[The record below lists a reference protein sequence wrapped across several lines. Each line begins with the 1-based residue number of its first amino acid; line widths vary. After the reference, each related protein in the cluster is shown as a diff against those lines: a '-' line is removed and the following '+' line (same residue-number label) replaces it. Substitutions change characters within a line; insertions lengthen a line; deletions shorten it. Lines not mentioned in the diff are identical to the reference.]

1 MNWTFMARHAT
12 TGRASCLEDFGRDT
26 FQAVIYREFRARPEL
41 ADLVAC
47 SWERGRAPED
57 GDAIQRVVPDA
68 CVDLVWRESR
78 LWTAGPDTTAVMSPV
93 EAGAT
98 VVGLRFRTG
107 VAGSALGLPASALR
121 DIRVPLED
129 VWGRAGAE
137 LAERVGSA
145 ATAHE
150 RRQLLEDTV
159 LRRRATIDDPDEIVL
174 AACRLLGR
182 PGSRV
187 QSVSHA
193 LATSERQLRRRFRDA
208 VGYGPKTYD
217 RVVRFQRFLA
227 RCRAHDADGWSLAAA
242 AAELGYADQAHLTR
256 ECVELSGLTPTALAR
271 AG

>member
-1 MNWTFMARHAT
+1 M
-12 TGRASCLEDFGRDT
+12 S
-26 FQAVIYREFRARPEL
+26 YREFRAPPEL
-41 ADLVAC
+41 VDLVAC

-68 CVDLVWRESR
+68 CVDLVWREAR

-93 EAGAT
+93 EAGTT
-98 VVGLRFRTG
+98 VVGLRFRPG
-107 VAGSALGLPASALR
+107 VAGSVLGLPASELR
-121 DIRVPLED
+121 DLRVPLED
-129 VWGRAGAE
+129 VWGREAAE
-137 LAERVGSA
+137 LGERLGSA
-145 ATAHE
+145 ATGRE
-150 RRQLLEDTV
+150 RRRLLEDAV
-159 LRRRATIDDPDEIVL
+159 LRRRATIGDRDEIVL

-187 QSVSHA
+187 QSVSRD
-193 LATSERQLRRRFRDA
+193 LATSDRHLRRRFRDA

-227 RCRAHDADGWSLAAA
+227 RCRAKDAGSQNLAAT

-271 AG
+271 PA